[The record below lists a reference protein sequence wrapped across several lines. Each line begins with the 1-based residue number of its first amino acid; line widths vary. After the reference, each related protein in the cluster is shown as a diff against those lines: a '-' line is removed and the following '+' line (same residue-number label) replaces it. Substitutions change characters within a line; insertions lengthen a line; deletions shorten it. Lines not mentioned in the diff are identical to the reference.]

1 LKKTIM
7 VVDDD
12 KVHATLIPFILKGEG
27 YKVIVCED
35 GTEALEKFDEEP
47 PDLVLLDI
55 KMPHLDGFEVC
66 AAIKNRADTK
76 SIPVIMTTSCDKMGE
91 IDKAFAL
98 GAEEY
103 LIKPFAKE
111 KLLKMIS
118 KYLD

>member
-1 LKKTIM
+1 MKKVIM

-12 KVHATLIPFILKGEG
+12 KVYATLIPFILKGEG

-47 PDLVLLDI
+47 PNLVLLDI
-55 KMPHLDGFEVC
+55 KMPQLDGFEVC
-66 AAIKNRADTK
+66 SAIKNRADTK

-103 LIKPFAKE
+103 LIKPFDKE
-111 KLLKMIS
+111 KLLKMIR